1 MNKNKHH
8 KNIRCVICRNISKN
22 NGQFH
27 LQKNKLRLRGLL
39 LTNSGDVYSRTP
51 KKDHI
56 KSFEGEYYRNYLKTI
71 NNEIGHSKNNIE
83 DEN

>member
-1 MNKNKHH
+1 MRLLFALLFSLNT
-8 KNIRCVICRNISKN
+8 IDWICT
-22 NGQFH
+22 H